1 MPRESALQFAEHG
14 QFSQVRAFAG
24 DVLYTEGMPA
34 SHLYVVKD
42 GEVDLYLV
50 RDEKRTVVETLR
62 KGQCFGMEPHLKQH
76 LRLHCAAARS
86 YSELFLIP
94 AEAVHDAIA
103 DTPDLAQSLMQTM
116 SIRLAMAHRLIATRI
131 NYQPDLLIY
140 AQLLHLLGI
149 ADLGRQASAP
159 RRAGHAHNQAH
170 GQAPQIA
177 RPTVQEVFS
186 NARLLFGHSD
196 KHIRSCLGKLLSL
209 HLVRIEDERGDC
221 KQLLY
226 SPSDIVSQVRKIM
239 ESEVEHDKQS
249 YEYISVDE
257 FAALVDVDRTLVLR
271 KLAAGEF
278 GDDIFT
284 FRRAE
289 VLRLLN
295 EKGRRYFAERR
306 IKPPADFS
314 DIADLEFADSKS
326 IFTAISKV
334 DTLDLARL
342 LSTLEEGPARTKV
355 LGSLSQRRREELDS
369 DLKDMGPVDPMEV
382 QRLGQSIIGEVKTLM
397 LQTA

>member
-1 MPRESALQFAEHG
+1 MPRESALQFAENG

-76 LRLHCAAARS
+76 LRLHCASART

-94 AEAVHDAIA
+94 AEAVNDAIA
-103 DTPDLAQSLMQTM
+103 DTPDLAQSLMYTM
-116 SIRLAMAHRLIATRI
+116 SVRLAMAHRLIATRI

-140 AQLLHLLGI
+140 AQLLYLLGI
-149 ADLGRQASAP
+149 ADLGRQANSP
-159 RRAGHAHNQAH
+159 RRGGAGH
-170 GQAPQIA
+170 GQGQTPQIA
-177 RPTVQEVFS
+177 RPTLQEVFS

-196 KHIRSCLGKLLSL
+196 KHIRGCIGKLLTL

-226 SPSDIVSQVRKIM
+226 SPTDIVGQVRKVM
-239 ESEVEHDKQS
+239 STDVDHDKQS

-257 FAALVDVDRTLVLR
+257 FAALVDVDRKLVLR
-271 KLAAGEF
+271 KLASGEF

-295 EKGRRYFAERR
+295 EKGRRYFVERR
-306 IKPPADFS
+306 IKSPADFS
-314 DIADLEFADSKS
+314 DISDLEFADPKS
-326 IFTAISKV
+326 IFTVISKI
-334 DTLDLARL
+334 DTLELARL
-342 LSTLEEGPARTKV
+342 LSSLEEGTARTKV
-355 LGSLSQRRREELDS
+355 LGSLSHRRREEVENDM
-369 DLKDMGPVDPMEV
+369 KDMGQVDPMEV
-382 QRLGQSIIGEVKTLM
+382 QRLGQTIIGEVRTLM
-397 LQTA
+397 MQAN